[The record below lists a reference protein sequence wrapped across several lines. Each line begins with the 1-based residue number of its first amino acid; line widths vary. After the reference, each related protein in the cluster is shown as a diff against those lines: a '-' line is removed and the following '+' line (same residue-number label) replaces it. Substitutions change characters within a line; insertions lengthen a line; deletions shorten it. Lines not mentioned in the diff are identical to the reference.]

1 MGATQTD
8 RKGIVRER
16 IGLCSGTPFLRSA
29 PQNKAA
35 ERRYSSQGRASG
47 RRLFSGTSSKHMYER
62 SSVAR
67 STALVGLG
75 TLGALLLLQVPIY
88 LLVPGFS
95 PWGLHFVA
103 ILAMSAGAAIATYFV
118 RGRDRKRAK
127 GEEFLR
133 ESEAQFRAIAED
145 VTDAII
151 ATDNDFRIVFWNA
164 PAARIFG
171 YAESEVLGKSIGTLL
186 PEDRWERYLAALG
199 RMSLSH
205 NSAASR
211 TIDVRATRKDGT
223 SFLIEAAL
231 SMRDGVKRTS
241 QRIALTAVVRDVT
254 ERTRASQA
262 LREHVAT
269 MRAVTEGTT
278 DAVWAKTID
287 GHYHLIN
294 SAGAL
299 MFGQPA
305 HVIIGSSDVE
315 LFGLCAAETIRT
327 RDLEAL
333 ESAVATT
340 TEAAARDTHGMMRQ
354 YVTTRTP
361 WRDGDGSI
369 IGLIGVS
376 RDITDKVRAER
387 ALRTS
392 EERYRQLV
400 EQSPEAIIVHRD
412 GGLLYIN
419 KTGAEI
425 LGASDADTFIGRPIS
440 SFVHTD
446 SQARLVDAVAARTRG
461 EFSAKPVEY
470 RIVTS
475 DGRTADVEA
484 LSVAVEHNGTPAI
497 QTVLRDVTARRAA
510 ESALRD
516 REARLNL
523 VMHQI
528 PAVLWATDC
537 SGRFTSALGAGLN
550 ALGIGAEQLV
560 GTHARDQFGAAG
572 DTDQELSAVST
583 ALRGDS
589 AAFELAW
596 AGRSF
601 ACSVEPL
608 RASSGEIEGALGL
621 AVDITER
628 KVLETQLT
636 YRAFHDPL
644 TGLANRA
651 LFRDRVMHA
660 LSRIGRGKH
669 VAILFLDLDDF
680 KTVND
685 SLGHTEG
692 DRLLAAVGSRLVG
705 AVRSHDTVAR
715 FGGDEF
721 AILLEE
727 LVSAEEALDVV
738 ARVEESLRAPIGLRG
753 REVNVTASVGLAHA
767 APGDAAD
774 EILRNAD
781 VAMYCSKESGSG
793 RHTVFEP
800 RMHAAIVDR
809 LELESDLRGALDREE
824 LHLLYQPV
832 VSLASGEIE
841 GFEALSRWS
850 HRSRGELAPQH
861 FIQLAEDTG
870 LIVQIGRWVINNACD
885 ELVRWHALAR
895 NGAQGLHSDLRMG
908 INISGSQLEHESFV
922 PDVADAL
929 ARSGA
934 PASRVVLELTEGTL
948 MRRTAETL
956 KRLHALKELGVQLA
970 IDDFG
975 TGYSSLSYLQRF
987 PIDVLKVDKAF
998 VEGIA
1003 RSGGDGALA
1012 RTILALGEMMK
1023 VRTLAEGIETQ
1034 EQCDALIA
1042 LGCRFGQGYLFSR
1055 PMDGRDVAA
1064 WAAGQAARWE
1074 SRRTARRPATSHA
1087 NSGRAPK

>member
-1 MGATQTD
+1 M
-8 RKGIVRER
+8 
-16 IGLCSGTPFLRSA
+16 
-29 PQNKAA
+29 
-35 ERRYSSQGRASG
+35 
-47 RRLFSGTSSKHMYER
+47 HER

-67 STALVGLG
+67 TTAVVGLS
-75 TLGALLLLQVPIY
+75 TLAALLVLHAAASALL
-88 LLVPGFS
+88 PGFS
-95 PWGLHFVA
+95 AWGLRF
-103 ILAMSAGAAIATYFV
+103 IAMSAVSAGAAIAAYIV
-118 RGRDRKRAK
+118 RGREHERAK
-127 GEEFLR
+127 GEAFLR
-133 ESEAQFRAIAED
+133 ESEAHFRAIAED

-151 ATDNDFRIVFWNA
+151 ATDSDQRILFWNE
-164 PAARIFG
+164 PAARMFG
-171 YAESEVLGKSIGTLL
+171 YTESEVLGNTIAMLL
-186 PEDRWERYLAALG
+186 PEDRRERYLAALN
-199 RMSLSH
+199 RIVLSGD
-205 NSAASR
+205 AAARR
-211 TIDVRATRKDGT
+211 TVEVRARRKDGT
-223 SFLIEAAL
+223 SFLIEVAL
-231 SMRDGVKRTS
+231 SMRDGAEQNS
-241 QRIALTAVVRDVT
+241 QRIAFTAVVRDVT
-254 ERTRASQA
+254 ERTRESQL

-278 DAVWAKTID
+278 DAVWAKTVD

-294 SAGAL
+294 SAGAR

-305 HVIIGSSDVE
+305 HAIIGSCDVE
-315 LFGLCAAETIRT
+315 IFGLSAAETIRV
-327 RDLEAL
+327 RDLEAI
-333 ESAVATT
+333 EQAIATT

-361 WRDGDGSI
+361 WRDSDGSI

-400 EQSPEAIIVHRD
+400 EQSPEAIMVHRD

-419 KTGAEI
+419 KTGAAI
-425 LGASDADTFIGRPIS
+425 LGSSDADTFIGRPIA
-440 SFVHTD
+440 SFVHSD
-446 SQARLVDAVAARTRG
+446 SQGRLVDAVAARTRG
-461 EFSAKPVEY
+461 EFAVKPVEY

-475 DGRTADVEA
+475 DGRIADVEA
-484 LSVAVEHNGTPAI
+484 LSVAVEHNGAAAI

-516 REARLNL
+516 REARLHL

-528 PAVLWATDC
+528 PAVLWATDRNGC
-537 SGRFTSALGAGLN
+537 FTSALGAGLN
-550 ALGIGAEQLV
+550 ALGIDADQLV
-560 GTHARDQFGAAG
+560 GTHARDHFGVAG
-572 DTDQELSAVST
+572 DTELESSAIST

-589 AAFELAW
+589 ASFELAW

-608 RASSGEIEGALGL
+608 REISGEIEGALGL

-721 AILLEE
+721 AILLED
-727 LVSAEEALDVV
+727 LVSTEEALDVV

-753 REVNVTASVGLAHA
+753 REVNVTASLGLAHA

-781 VAMYCSKESGSG
+781 VAMYCSKESGSA

-832 VSLASGEIE
+832 VSLDTGAIE

-870 LIVQIGRWVINNACD
+870 LIVQIGRWVINDACD
-885 ELVRWHALAR
+885 ELVRWHNLAR
-895 NGAQGLHSDLRMG
+895 DGAPGLHDALRIG

-922 PDVADAL
+922 SDVADAL

-934 PASRVVLELTEGTL
+934 PADHVVLELTEGTL

-956 KRLHALKELGVQLA
+956 ERLHALKGLGVQLA

-1012 RTILALGEMMK
+1012 RTILALGDMMK

-1042 LGCRFGQGYLFSR
+1042 LGCKFGQGYLFSR
-1055 PMDGRDVAA
+1055 PMDGRDIAV

-1074 SRRTARRPATSHA
+1074 LRQTAHATQTLQA